1 MFQLNEEEFEN
12 LRFHFGTSSQWGGRR
27 YAPYAFT
34 EQGVAML
41 SSVLRSKRA
50 IQVNI
55 EIMRAFVRLR
65 RILASHADLA
75 ALYGVPTFRFN
86 EAVKRNRNR
95 FPEDFMFQL
104 TSDEAACLTSQ
115 FAMSKS
121 GRGGRR
127 TPPYAFTEHGTV
139 MAANILRSAKAIQMS
154 VFVVRAFIR
163 MRQMLIEQR
172 GLARKLA
179 ALEEELTARFDVHE
193 TAINEML
200 GQIKRLLSLPP
211 EPEPEPPKKR
221 IGFLVEEPHVPYK
234 SSKGSK
240 KQKRQ

>member
-1 MFQLNEEEFEN
+1 MKREM
-12 LRFHFGTSSQWGGRR
+12 
-27 YAPYAFT
+27 
-34 EQGVAML
+34 VAHTIVDITTL
-41 SSVLRSKRA
+41 IVAIRGKR
-50 IQVNI
+50 V
-55 EIMRAFVRLR
+55 
-65 RILASHADLA
+65 ILDRDLA

-104 TSDEAACLTSQ
+104 TRDEVASLTSQ

-127 TPPYAFTEHGTV
+127 TLPYAFTEHGTV
-139 MAANILRSAKAIQMS
+139 MAANILRSPKAIQMS

-163 MRQMLIEQR
+163 MRQMLVQQR

-179 ALEEELTARFDVHE
+179 ELEEELTERLDVHE
-193 TAINEML
+193 IAISEML
-200 GQIKRLLSLPP
+200 GQIKRLLSRP
-211 EPEPEPPKKR
+211 PEPEPPKKR

-234 SSKGSK
+234 SLKRPK
-240 KQKRQ
+240 MEKQR

>member
-1 MFQLNEEEFEN
+1 MKREMVAYTTVDITTLIVTVRGKRVILDRDLAGLYGTTTKRLNE
-12 LRFHFGTSSQWGGRR
+12 Q
-27 YAPYAFT
+27 
-34 EQGVAML
+34 
-41 SSVLRSKRA
+41 
-50 IQVNI
+50 
-55 EIMRAFVRLR
+55 
-65 RILASHADLA
+65 
-75 ALYGVPTFRFN
+75 
-86 EAVKRNRNR
+86 VKRNRSR

-104 TSDEAACLTSQ
+104 TAKEWADLTSQ
-115 FAMSKS
+115 IAMSNTQS
-121 GRGGRR
+121 NRSQFATGSQRHRDPR
-127 TPPYAFTEHGTV
+127 FRPYAFTEHGAL
-139 MAANILRSAKAIQMS
+139 MAANILRSKRAIQMS

-179 ALEEELTARFDVHE
+179 ELEEELTARLDVHE

-211 EPEPEPPKKR
+211 EPETPKKR
-221 IGFLVEEPHVPYK
+221 IRFLVEEPHVPYK